1 MSITQRMID
10 ELREIADKI
19 NHKTGQSSRYG
30 QLYRLEGLAQRIRE
44 CADDLGN
51 D

>member
-1 MSITQRMID
+1 MSMTQRVID

-19 NHKTGQSSRYG
+19 DREAGQSSRYG

>member
-1 MSITQRMID
+1 MVAQWVLD

-19 NHKTGQSSRYG
+19 DREAGQSSRWG
-30 QLYRLEGLAQRIRE
+30 QMDRLEGLAQQIRD
-44 CADDLGN
+44 CADTIGD